1 MGLDNAE
8 RQARW
13 RAKQNAEIE
22 RLRKATAEQAEQ
34 LAEARR
40 EIEIAVLERE
50 NATLKMALA
59 RERKQHAEAKTRPAK
74 QHAEAKT
81 RAAKPAAPPTEPGG
95 QDPRIA
101 PSDAQAAMRNH
112 LEACGLV
119 MDDNVDEVID
129 WLKQDGIQRGGF
141 TVQ

>member
-8 RQARW
+8 RQAPW

-22 RLRKATAEQAEQ
+22 RLRKAAAEQAEQ

-59 RERKQHAEAKTRPAK
+59 HERKRPAEAKTK
-74 QHAEAKT
+74 
-81 RAAKPAAPPTEPGG
+81 AAKPAAPPTEPGG
-95 QDPRIA
+95 EDRALPVGCA
-101 PSDAQAAMRNH
+101 SGDAQAPG
-112 LEACGLV
+112 GLR
-119 MDDNVDEVID
+119 
-129 WLKQDGIQRGGF
+129 LGHG
-141 TVQ
+141 

>member
-1 MGLDNAE
+1 MDLDNAE

-22 RLRKATAEQAEQ
+22 RLRKAAAEQAEQ

-59 RERKQHAEAKTRPAK
+59 HERKQHAEAKTS
-74 QHAEAKT
+74 
-81 RAAKPAAPPTEPGG
+81 AAKPAAPPTEPGG
-95 QDPRIA
+95 EDPRIA
-101 PSDAQAAMRNH
+101 LSESQAAMREH

-119 MDDNVDEVID
+119 MDNVDEELD
-129 WLKQDGIQRGGF
+129 WLKQDGSIQRGGF

>member
-59 RERKQHAEAKTRPAK
+59 HERK

-81 RAAKPAAPPTEPGG
+81 RAAKPRSTTDRAWWPGPAHCSVGCASRDAQSPGG
-95 QDPRIA
+95 LR
-101 PSDAQAAMRNH
+101 
-112 LEACGLV
+112 LV
-119 MDDNVDEVID
+119 H
-129 WLKQDGIQRGGF
+129 G
-141 TVQ
+141 

>member
-1 MGLDNAE
+1 MDLDNAE

-59 RERKQHAEAKTRPAK
+59 HERNRPAEAKTK
-74 QHAEAKT
+74 
-81 RAAKPAAPPTEPGG
+81 AAKPAAPPTEPSGE
-95 QDPRIA
+95 DLRIA
-101 PSDAQAAMRNH
+101 LSESQAAMRDH
-112 LEACGLV
+112 PQASSGLV
-119 MDDNVDEVID
+119 MDNVDEVID
-129 WLKQDGIQRGGF
+129 YWLKQDGIPRGGF
-141 TVQ
+141 RVP

>member
-22 RLRKATAEQAEQ
+22 RLRKAAAEQAEQ

-59 RERKQHAEAKTRPAK
+59 HERTQHAEAKK
-74 QHAEAKT
+74 HAEAKT
-81 RAAKPAAPPTEPGG
+81 RAARPAAPPTEPGG
-95 QDPRIA
+95 GDPRIA
-101 PSDAQAAMRNH
+101 PSESQAAMREH

-129 WLKQDGIQRGGF
+129 RLKQDGIQRGGV

>member
-22 RLRKATAEQAEQ
+22 RLRKTAAEQAEK
-34 LAEARR
+34 LAEARK

-59 RERKQHAEAKTRPAK
+59 HERK

-95 QDPRIA
+95 EDPRIA
-101 PSDAQAAMRNH
+101 LSDAQIAAMRDH

-129 WLKQDGIQRGGF
+129 WLKRDGIQRGGF

>member
-59 RERKQHAEAKTRPAK
+59 HERNRPAEAKTK
-74 QHAEAKT
+74 
-81 RAAKPAAPPTEPGG
+81 AAKPAAPPTEPSGE
-95 QDPRIA
+95 DLRIA
-101 PSDAQAAMRNH
+101 LSESQAAMRDH
-112 LEACGLV
+112 PQASSGLV
-119 MDDNVDEVID
+119 MDNVDEVID
-129 WLKQDGIQRGGF
+129 YWLKQDGIPRGGF
-141 TVQ
+141 RVP

>member
-8 RQARW
+8 RQAPW

-22 RLRKATAEQAEQ
+22 RLRKAAAEQAEQ

-59 RERKQHAEAKTRPAK
+59 HERKRPAEAQTKPPSPQHRRPSLVARTRRP
-74 QHAEAKT
+74 
-81 RAAKPAAPPTEPGG
+81 PAAWSWIMST
-95 QDPRIA
+95 R
-101 PSDAQAAMRNH
+101 
-112 LEACGLV
+112 
-119 MDDNVDEVID
+119 
-129 WLKQDGIQRGGF
+129 
-141 TVQ
+141 

>member
-1 MGLDNAE
+1 MDLDNAE

-22 RLRKATAEQAEQ
+22 RLRKAAAEQAEQ

-59 RERKQHAEAKTRPAK
+59 RERKQHAEAKTK
-74 QHAEAKT
+74 
-81 RAAKPAAPPTEPGG
+81 AAKPAAPPTEPGG